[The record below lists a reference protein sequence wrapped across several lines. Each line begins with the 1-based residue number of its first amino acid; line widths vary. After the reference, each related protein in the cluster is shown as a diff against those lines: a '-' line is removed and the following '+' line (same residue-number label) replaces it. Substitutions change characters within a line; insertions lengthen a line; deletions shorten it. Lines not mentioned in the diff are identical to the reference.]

1 MVTIQLPAGGG
12 PPAPPAGTA
21 LGPHGGQKLECCK
34 QYNAATENQRG
45 SIVPVEITIYE
56 DRSFSF
62 VLKTP
67 PTPSLI
73 REAVGIDKGATA
85 AGRERAGSITD
96 AQIAPNATVKL
107 PDLTT
112 DDLDAAKRQ
121 VAGTARSMGIAVEG

>member
-56 DRSFSF
+56 DRSFTF

-67 PTPSLI
+67 PTPALI

-85 AGRERAGSITD
+85 AGRERVGAITN
-96 AQIAPNATVKL
+96 AQVTQIATVKL
-107 PDLTT
+107 PDLNT
-112 DDLDAAKRQ
+112 DDIEAAKRQ
-121 VAGTARSMGIAVEG
+121 VART